1 MVVKRLLLIIILTL
15 CFTAGFFIGKNAQKY
30 SSINKNSEQDLTVDV
45 GGFGIGNKK
54 AMDKIA
60 KEGFEVIFQIKSGDK
75 YLVERIKTVEEEN
88 LLGKKGS
95 DIQEIYKQDG
105 YFLKDINES
114 SIILER
120 SPIKYLANMYV
131 LLAINNE
138 IVIAKSNDKG
148 SIFDDNGNII
158 SKEGT
163 GTKVTNLKPQ
173 DMKKVITGDTS
184 MQFESIEKLNDGIR
198 DFDIKYEMLE

>member
-1 MVVKRLLLIIILTL
+1 MVIKRVLLIVILTL
-15 CFTAGFFIGKNAQKY
+15 CFTAGFFIGKISTKD
-30 SSINKNSEQDLTVDV
+30 SLNKNSAEDLTVDV
-45 GGFGIGNKK
+45 GGFGISNKK

-105 YFLKDINES
+105 YYLKDINDN

-131 LLAINNE
+131 LAAVNNE

-148 SIFDDNGNII
+148 SIFDVKGNII

-163 GTKVTNLKPQ
+163 GTKVANLKPQ
-173 DMKKVITGDTS
+173 DIKKIITGDTS

>member
-1 MVVKRLLLIIILTL
+1 MVVKKMFLIIILTL
-15 CFTAGFFIGKNAQKY
+15 CFTAGFFIGK
-30 SSINKNSEQDLTVDV
+30 SSTKDSLNKDSTQDLSVDV
-45 GGFGIGNKK
+45 GGFGIGSKK
-54 AMDKIA
+54 SMDKIA
-60 KEGFEVIFQIKSGDK
+60 KEGLEVIFEIKYGDK

-88 LLGKKGS
+88 LIGKKGL

-105 YFLKDINES
+105 YYLKEINDN

-120 SPIKYLANMYV
+120 NPLKYLPNMYV
-131 LLAINNE
+131 LVAINNE

-148 SIFDDNGNII
+148 SIFDDKGNII
-158 SKEGT
+158 NKEGT

-173 DMKKVITGDTS
+173 DIKKIITGDNS

>member
-1 MVVKRLLLIIILTL
+1 MVVKKLFLIIILTL
-15 CFTAGFFIGKNAQKY
+15 CFTAGFFIGK
-30 SSINKNSEQDLTVDV
+30 SSTKDSLNKDSVQDLSVDV
-45 GGFGIGNKK
+45 GGFGIDSKK
-54 AMDKIA
+54 SMDKIA
-60 KEGFEVIFQIKSGDK
+60 KEGLEVIFQIKSGDK

-88 LLGKKGS
+88 LIGKKGS
-95 DIQEIYKQDG
+95 DIHEIYKQEG
-105 YFLKDINES
+105 YYLKDINDNS
-114 SIILER
+114 VTLER
-120 SPIKYLANMYV
+120 SPLKYLPNMYV
-131 LLAINNE
+131 LVAINNE

-148 SIFDDNGNII
+148 SIFDDKCNII

-173 DMKKVITGDTS
+173 DIKKIITGDTS